1 MKEINSFT
9 FFKNYW
15 DVIKELPNKEELS
28 IAILEYVFEDK
39 KPEFNNLNLAIWNL
53 IKVGLDV
60 SKNKANNAKKGD
72 KSNQN
77 QIKIKSKSN
86 KNQKEIKSKTKN
98 EFCSISIS
106 SSISYSFNNNYI
118 NNNKLLKDKLIEWI
132 NYKKER
138 KEEYKEIG
146 FKSLLTQIENNCKKY
161 GDDAVIDLI
170 TESMAN
176 NWKGI
181 VWEKLKNTKK
191 MEETKKYSEEWWNKL

>member
-77 QIKIKSKSN
+77 QIKIK
-86 KNQKEIKSKTKN
+86 
-98 EFCSISIS
+98 
-106 SSISYSFNNNYI
+106 
-118 NNNKLLKDKLIEWI
+118 
-132 NYKKER
+132 
-138 KEEYKEIG
+138 
-146 FKSLLTQIENNCKKY
+146 
-161 GDDAVIDLI
+161 
-170 TESMAN
+170 
-176 NWKGI
+176 
-181 VWEKLKNTKK
+181 
-191 MEETKKYSEEWWNKL
+191 